1 MTESFNSTR
10 LEEQNKELE
19 EKIEL
24 IQSKSQE
31 LRSESLKEDEEK
43 VKNSSLLDIKLNLTD
58 FDHWNDIKTLSN
70 STANTTLVI
79 ESNEQLLSN
88 FTEVNE
94 NVLNH
99 QSNVLQFTLI
109 LSLIIF

>member
-1 MTESFNSTR
+1 MEESFNSTR

-43 VKNSSLLDIKLNLTD
+43 VKNSSSLDIKLNLTD
-58 FDHWNDIKTLSN
+58 FDHWNDIKNLSN
-70 STANTTLVI
+70 STANTSLII

-88 FTEVNE
+88 LTEVNE

-99 QSNVLQFTLI
+99 QSNVLKFILI
-109 LSLIIF
+109 LSLVML

>member
-1 MTESFNSTR
+1 MAESFNSTR

-70 STANTTLVI
+70 STANTTLVNCI
-79 ESNEQLLSN
+79 LFNFQLYS
-88 FTEVNE
+88 
-94 NVLNH
+94 
-99 QSNVLQFTLI
+99 
-109 LSLIIF
+109 